1 MIALGVVLLIIG
13 FIAHVGIIWTL
24 GIILVV
30 IGAVLALLGMTGRQV
45 GDGPTGTDSPD
56 PVHSDRVRRL
66 IHVENGHRETAVA
79 VCRRADA
86 RPLAAVL
93 LVR

>member
-45 GDGPTGTDSPD
+45 GG
-56 PVHSDRVRRL
+56 
-66 IHVENGHRETAVA
+66 
-79 VCRRADA
+79 RAHWY
-86 RPLAAVL
+86 
-93 LVR
+93 